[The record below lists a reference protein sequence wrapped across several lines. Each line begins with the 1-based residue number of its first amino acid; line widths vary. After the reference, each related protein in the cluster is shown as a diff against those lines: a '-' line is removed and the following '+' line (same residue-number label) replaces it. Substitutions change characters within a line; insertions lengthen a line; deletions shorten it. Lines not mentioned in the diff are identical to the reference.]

1 MYNIQMTNLMQYYL
15 GVSEHEWKWWIKHDL
30 TPPMAILDG
39 KTDNNLRISKD
50 LGSTLF
56 SDKPKWIQM
65 ARG

>member
-39 KTDNNLRISKD
+39 KTDNNLRIWEVPYFQ
-50 LGSTLF
+50 TN
-56 SDKPKWIQM
+56 PK
-65 ARG
+65 